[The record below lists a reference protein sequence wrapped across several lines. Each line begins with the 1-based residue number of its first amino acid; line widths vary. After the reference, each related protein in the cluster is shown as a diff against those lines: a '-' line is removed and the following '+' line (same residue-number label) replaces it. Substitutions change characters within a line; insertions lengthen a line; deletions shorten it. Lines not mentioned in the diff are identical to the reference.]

1 MQQENLGEL
10 EELLQGARPVSSQ
23 TEKEELLF
31 QAGYCQGK
39 RVARS
44 ASIRSAITA
53 CCITSLLWCGA
64 WFLPHG
70 NHNEAGSKKSTVAH
84 SENKTDPGNP
94 SIKPRP
100 TGNRNTRDVDH
111 PNGLLTTLSFRNRGS
126 AFDEHAW
133 RTIPSEVISIPSDL
147 ELESATKPL
156 MTARSRPD
164 WN

>member
-10 EELLQGARPVSSQ
+10 EELLQGARPVPTQ

-39 RVARS
+39 RVARR
-44 ASIRSAITA
+44 ASIRSAITT

-64 WFLPHG
+64 WILPHD
-70 NHNEAGSKKSTVAH
+70 NHYEADSQTSTVSH
-84 SENKTDPGNP
+84 SENKAVPRNP

-100 TGNRNTRDVDH
+100 TENRNTRDVDH
-111 PNGLLTTLSFRNRGS
+111 PNRLLTTLSFRNRVNV
-126 AFDEHAW
+126 FDEHAW

-147 ELESATKPL
+147 ELDSAAKPL
-156 MTARSRPD
+156 MTARSKPD